1 MDEQEKIKE
10 ILASEDAQFKADL
23 IKIIEQANIQDKEKA
38 LKLLYEYLIS
48 KRKEYYPI
56 QENKAKEEKREYTE
70 TFNSALQEEIQKKQ
84 QERSQKLRMQSQYAK
99 ALRAYGKES
108 SLVSNKVKSE
118 SSIKVHGEK
127 QINNEKNIEQIYE
140 ESQEMRKTFLE
151 KIEEMLDV
159 IKELI
164 EEESTSK
171 ETSHRKF
178 MERLQPSSMQKI
190 ESINTNNGKSKENK
204 ELGK

>member
-1 MDEQEKIKE
+1 MDKQEKIKE

-56 QENKAKEEKREYTE
+56 QEDKAKEEKREYTE

-108 SLVSNKVKSE
+108 ALASNEVKSE
-118 SSIKVHGEK
+118 ASIKVDGEK
-127 QINNEKNIEQIYE
+127 HISNEENIEQRYE

-164 EEESTSK
+164 EEESTSQK
-171 ETSHRKF
+171 TGHKKF

-204 ELGK
+204 ELEK